1 MWGVRPLFD
10 TKIGVHFLRPLP
22 CQVLLCLKAP
32 QALEIFGASFEIDS
46 LCENALMTC
55 HFDRKIMFVFAV

>member
-32 QALEIFGASFEIDS
+32 QALENLGHRLKLIPLF
-46 LCENALMTC
+46 ENALMTC
-55 HFDRKIMFVFAV
+55 HFDRKIVLVFVV